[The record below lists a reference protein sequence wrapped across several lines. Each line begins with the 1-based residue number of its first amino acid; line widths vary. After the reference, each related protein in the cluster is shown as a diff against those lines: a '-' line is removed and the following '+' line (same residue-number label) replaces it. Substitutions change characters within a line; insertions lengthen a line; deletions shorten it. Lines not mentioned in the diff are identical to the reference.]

1 MYKDRALIPPDRIER
16 SILLIR
22 GQFAAFPYDRG
33 FTLCSM
39 PSALCFFVASRP
51 GRPLLE
57 RSGPSVLCSMRFVFF
72 CSDGHGA
79 RSRS

>member
-51 GRPLLE
+51 G
-57 RSGPSVLCSMRFVFF
+57 GPDFELVRFCHHALCALRFALYF
-72 CSDGHGA
+72 SLP
-79 RSRS
+79 